1 MTLIKYEQMMNLRIL
16 ICIWGIICT
25 TFSSFAQI
33 EGWSSDN
40 GDGTFTNPILWG
52 DWPDSG
58 KSDSEIE
65 GFSQLGNGWLCFG
78 TL

>member
-40 GDGTFTNPILWG
+40 IYKPYFMGGLAG
-52 DWPDSG
+52 SGCDSG
-58 KSDSEIE
+58 RR
-65 GFSQLGNGWLCFG
+65 
-78 TL
+78 

>member
-40 GDGTFTNPILWG
+40 GDGTFTKVCIMFR
-52 DWPDSG
+52 
-58 KSDSEIE
+58 EVR
-65 GFSQLGNGWLCFG
+65 F
-78 TL
+78 